1 MRPPFVLGV
10 TGWSGSGK
18 TVLVERLIPQLNA
31 RGLTV
36 STVKHAHHAAD
47 VDRPG
52 KDSYRHRE
60 AGAVEVMLATERR
73 WALMR
78 EHPPGAEPP
87 LSALL
92 ARLAP
97 VDIVL
102 VEGFKRDRHPK
113 IEVRRAALA
122 TDPIWPRDPS
132 IVAVA
137 SDGPIEGCRCPV
149 LDLDDLPAIATF
161 VVDLQRAASQA
172 AADGMR
178 S

>member
-1 MRPPFVLGV
+1 MTRPFVFGV

-18 TVLVERLIPQLNA
+18 TVLVERLIPALIA

-47 VDRPG
+47 IDRPG
-52 KDSYRHRE
+52 KDTFRHRE
-60 AGAVEVMLATERR
+60 AGATEVMLATERR

-78 EHPPGAEPP
+78 EHRTGEEPP
-87 LSALL
+87 LSSLL

-97 VDIVL
+97 VDLVL

-113 IEVRRAALA
+113 IEVRRATL
-122 TDPIWPRDPS
+122 TSEPIWPGDAS

-137 SDGPIEGCRCPV
+137 SDGPIEDCRCPV
-149 LDLDDLPAIATF
+149 LDLDDIPAIATF
-161 VVDLQRAASQA
+161 VMGLRVAVER
-172 AADGMR
+172 
-178 S
+178 

>member
-1 MRPPFVLGV
+1 MTQPFVFGV

-18 TVLVERLIPQLNA
+18 TVLVERLIPALIA

-47 VDRPG
+47 IDRPG

-60 AGAVEVMLATERR
+60 AGAVEVMLATGRR
-73 WALMR
+73 WALMH
-78 EHPPGAEPP
+78 EHRAGEEPP
-87 LSALL
+87 LAALL

-113 IEVRRAALA
+113 IEVRRAAL
-122 TDPIWPRDPS
+122 TSDPIWPGDSS

-137 SDGPIEGCRCPV
+137 SDVPIADCRCPV
-149 LDLDDLPAIATF
+149 MDLDDIEAIATF
-161 VVDLQRAASQA
+161 VTGLRRAALRA
-172 AADGMR
+172 PAER
-178 S
+178 

>member
-1 MRPPFVLGV
+1 MTPPFVLGV

-18 TVLVERLIPQLNA
+18 TVLIERLIPALIA

-47 VDRPG
+47 IDRPG

-78 EHPPGAEPP
+78 EHRAGEEPR
-87 LSALL
+87 LSSLL

-97 VDIVL
+97 VDLVL

-113 IEVRRAALA
+113 IEVRRSAL
-122 TDPIWPRDPS
+122 TSEPIWPGDPT
-132 IVAVA
+132 IVALA
-137 SDGPIEGCRCPV
+137 SDAPVDDCRCPV
-149 LDLDDLPAIATF
+149 LDLDDIPAIATF
-161 VVDLQRAASQA
+161 VVALRVAAE
-172 AADGMR
+172 R
-178 S
+178 